1 MRHFRAWLILW
12 GALFLAWLLFSGDVN
27 HIEVI
32 AAACAATV
40 AATIGEIARTK
51 AGVHAA
57 VPVRI
62 VVPMLRAVGQVVPDF
77 GYLVWALALSAARRE
92 VVRGQTKRRAFHD
105 VGDDPRAVGARAIA
119 LWSANFSPNAIAIDI
134 DREKNESIVH
144 DLIVNRASE
153 RPA

>member
-1 MRHFRAWLILW
+1 LRAWLISW
-12 GALFLAWLLFSGDVN
+12 VALFLAWLLFSGDVN

-40 AATIGEIARTK
+40 AATIGEVARTQ
-51 AGVHAA
+51 AGVRAS
-57 VPVRI
+57 VPRKL
-62 VVPMLRAVGQVVPDF
+62 VVPMLRALLQVVPDF
-77 GYLVWALALSAARRE
+77 GYLVWALVLSAVRGD

-105 VGDDPRAVGARAIA
+105 VGDDRRSVGARAAA
-119 LWSANFSPNAIAIDI
+119 LWSANLSPNAIAIDI
-134 DREKNESIVH
+134 DRERHESVVH

>member
-1 MRHFRAWLILW
+1 VRHLRAWLIMW
-12 GALFLAWLLFSGDVN
+12 VALFLAWLLFSGDVN
-27 HIEVI
+27 RIELI
-32 AAACAATV
+32 AAACAAAV
-40 AATIGEIARTK
+40 AAAIGEVARTS

-57 VPVRI
+57 APLRL
-62 VVPMLRAVGQVVPDF
+62 VVPMLRAFVQVVPDF
-77 GYLVWALALSAARRE
+77 GLLVWVLVLSVARRK
-92 VVRGQTKRRAFHD
+92 VVRGTTKRRAYHD
-105 VGDDPRAVGARAIA
+105 VGNDPRSVGARALA

>member
-1 MRHFRAWLILW
+1 MRHLRAWLILW
-12 GALFLAWLLFSGDVN
+12 VALFLAWLLLSGDVN
-27 HIEVI
+27 RIDVI
-32 AAACAATV
+32 AAASAAAV

-51 AGVHAA
+51 ADVQAA
-57 VPVRI
+57 VPLRL
-62 VVPMLRAVGQVVPDF
+62 VVPMLRAVVQVVPDF
-77 GYLVWALALSAARRE
+77 GYLAWALALSAARRE

-105 VGDDPRAVGARAIA
+105 VGDDPRSVGARAVA

-134 DREKNESIVH
+134 DRDRHESIVH